1 MYDYLLKDERLLKS
15 LIPLNINSSN
25 INKNK
30 INKISMKDDT
40 MNFEVLD
47 QSKGIIKSRVLNEGI
62 IRGGKGC
69 NIPELTIDGPV
80 LSILDKESIIWG
92 LNHDL
97 DSFCQSY
104 VESEKDIIELKE
116 FVEKNNKR
124 NKEILYYGK
133 IETEKGINSIEK
145 ICDSVD
151 EIIIARGDLMPEC
164 GIEDAVKNQYIA
176 INKLKE
182 KGYEDKIIMATHL
195 LDSMIKGN
203 RAKYTEVESIFS
215 FIVNGINGFLLAG
228 ETSIGKYPVEAFLFL
243 KSLIEYYA

>member
-1 MYDYLLKDERLLKS
+1 M
-15 LIPLNINSSN
+15 
-25 INKNK
+25 
-30 INKISMKDDT
+30 
-40 MNFEVLD
+40 
-47 QSKGIIKSRVLNEGI
+47 
-62 IRGGKGC
+62 
-69 NIPELTIDGPV
+69 
-80 LSILDKESIIWG
+80 
-92 LNHDL
+92 